1 MCVSSMLCLG
11 ILYYILIQPL
21 SLWTS
26 SGFWRTLSRCQFNSH
41 SRRGVHGERIEPR
54 EELQRVFRWEGWIG
68 LAESVSTVVDIEK
81 ARMGHVLSAIPFVC
95 LLTSPSVI
103 ISGWIMIR
111 YSNINSVLIS
121 CLSLYLFY
129 KTQKKKIKIREKIY
143 IQKVKRK

>member
-1 MCVSSMLCLG
+1 MCFIHAVSRYTV
-11 ILYYILIQPL
+11 LYLDSTSL

-129 KTQKKKIKIREKIY
+129 KTQKK
-143 IQKVKRK
+143 RKLR